1 MVGKEQGGIA
11 KLLQIRNHLKK
22 WWKYISAYLEKW
34 SIFFIPR
41 FFFFFW
47 LVDCLT
53 WRHRKQS
60 CLDQNSTNH
69 FFFFLGFHFASFIRN
84 PNIFSGNF
92 SMESCWSTLKIKKI
106 VFWSKQEGLEW
117 CSQCKLTS
125 KANKLKSWSIIFALE
140 KFSKI
145 TIRFY

>member
-22 WWKYISAYLEKW
+22 WWKYISVYLEKW

-41 FFFFFW
+41 FFFFFDW
-47 LVDCLT
+47 
-53 WRHRKQS
+53 
-60 CLDQNSTNH
+60 STVWHDVTGNRAVSTKIQRMIL
-69 FFFFLGFHFASFIRN
+69 FFLGLHFASFIRN

-92 SMESCWSTLKIKKI
+92 SMEFCWSTLKIKKI

-125 KANKLKSWSIIFALE
+125 KANKLISWSIIFALE

-145 TIRFY
+145 TIRVY

>member
-1 MVGKEQGGIA
+1 MVGKEQGCIA

-41 FFFFFW
+41 FFFFFDW
-47 LVDCLT
+47 
-53 WRHRKQS
+53 
-60 CLDQNSTNH
+60 STVWHDVTGNRAVSTKIQQIIL
-69 FFFFLGFHFASFIRN
+69 FFLGFHFASFIRN

-92 SMESCWSTLKIKKI
+92 SMEFCWSTLKIKKI

-125 KANKLKSWSIIFALE
+125 KVNKLRSWSIIFALE

-145 TIRFY
+145 TLRVY

>member
-1 MVGKEQGGIA
+1 MVGKEQGCIA

-22 WWKYISAYLEKW
+22 MMKVYFGLPWKVIYIFYPS
-34 SIFFIPR
+34 
-41 FFFFFW
+41 FFFFFDW
-47 LVDCLT
+47 
-53 WRHRKQS
+53 
-60 CLDQNSTNH
+60 STVWHDVTGNRAVSTKIQRMIL
-69 FFFFLGFHFASFIRN
+69 FFLGLHFASFIRN

-92 SMESCWSTLKIKKI
+92 SMEFCWSTLKIKKI

-145 TIRFY
+145 TIRVY

>member
-41 FFFFFW
+41 FFFFLIGRLSDMTSQETELSRPKFN
-47 LVDCLT
+47 
-53 WRHRKQS
+53 KS
-60 CLDQNSTNH
+60 

-92 SMESCWSTLKIKKI
+92 SMEFCWSTLKIKKI

-145 TIRFY
+145 TIRVY

>member
-1 MVGKEQGGIA
+1 MMKVYFG
-11 KLLQIRNHLKK
+11 LP
-22 WWKYISAYLEKW
+22 WKVIYIFYPS
-34 SIFFIPR
+34 
-41 FFFFFW
+41 FFFFFFDW
-47 LVDCLT
+47 
-53 WRHRKQS
+53 
-60 CLDQNSTNH
+60 STVWHDVTGNRAVSTKIQQIIL
-69 FFFFLGFHFASFIRN
+69 FFLGFHFASFIRN

-92 SMESCWSTLKIKKI
+92 SMEFCWSTLKIKKI

-145 TIRFY
+145 TIRVY

>member
-1 MVGKEQGGIA
+1 MVGKEQGCIA

-22 WWKYISAYLEKW
+22 LWKYISVYLEKW

-41 FFFFFW
+41 FFFFFDW
-47 LVDCLT
+47 
-53 WRHRKQS
+53 
-60 CLDQNSTNH
+60 STVWHDVTGNRAVSTKIQRMIL
-69 FFFFLGFHFASFIRN
+69 FFLGFHFASFIRN

-92 SMESCWSTLKIKKI
+92 SMEFCWSTLKIKKI

-145 TIRFY
+145 TIRVY